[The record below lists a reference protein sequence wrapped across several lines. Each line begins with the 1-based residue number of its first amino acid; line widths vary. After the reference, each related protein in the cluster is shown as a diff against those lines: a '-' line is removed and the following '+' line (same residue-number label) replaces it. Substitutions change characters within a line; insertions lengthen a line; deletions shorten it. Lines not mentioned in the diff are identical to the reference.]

1 VDDVAVQQRFKMLAP
16 LALRDFRLLWTG
28 MTVSLLGDGIFLV
41 AVAWQVYTL
50 WNLPSALA
58 VVGVAMSVPQVVFLL
73 LGGVVSDRVDRRS
86 VMLWADVVR
95 GLAIT
100 GIGVLSVMGSLLLWH
115 VVVLAALYGIGSAF
129 FGPAF
134 DAIVPD
140 IVPPEQLGAA
150 NSLDQFVRPAALRL
164 AGPALGGLVIHAVGA
179 GWAFIIDGG
188 TFVVSVVSLLFMR
201 ARPIERDG
209 EEQSAVR
216 EIREGFAYVRAHTWL
231 WGTFA
236 AATIAYL
243 LFMGPTEVLLPF
255 LVKNQLGGSARMLGF
270 IFASGGVGAIGA
282 ATIMGQTGIPRR
294 FITFMY
300 VTWTLATLAVA
311 GYGLATVSWQM
322 MAACLLCNGLE
333 TAGTVVWATTKHR
346 LVPGPLL
353 GRVASFDWFIS
364 VGLVPLSFALT
375 APVAAAIGARATLV
389 GAGVI
394 GAIVT
399 FAALFLPGM
408 RSVERNAS
416 LLDKKHSLDHMWIGV

>member
-1 VDDVAVQQRFKMLAP
+1 MLAP

-28 MTVSLLGDGIFLV
+28 MTVSLLGDGVFLV

-50 WNLPSALA
+50 WDLPSALA
-58 VVGVAMSVPQVVFLL
+58 MVGLAMSVPQVLFLL
-73 LGGVVSDRVDRRS
+73 LGGVVADRVERRR

-95 GLAIT
+95 GLAIAS
-100 GIGVLSVMGSLLLWH
+100 IGVLSVMGTLRLWQ
-115 VVVLAALYGIGSAF
+115 VTVLAAVYGMGSAF

-150 NSLDQFVRPAALRL
+150 NSLDQFVRPTALRL
-164 AGPALGGLVIHAVGA
+164 AGPALGGVIILAVGA
-179 GWAFIIDGG
+179 GWAFIVDGC
-188 TFVVSVVSLLFMR
+188 TFAVSVVALLLMK
-201 ARPIERDG
+201 ARPTERDTDG
-209 EEQSAVR
+209 QSALR

-255 LVKNQLGGSARMLGF
+255 LVKNQLGGSSRTLGF
-270 IFASGGVGAIGA
+270 VFASGGVGAIGA
-282 ATIMGQTGIPRR
+282 ALIMGQAGIPRR

-300 VTWTLATLAVA
+300 IVWTLATLAVA

-322 MAACLLCNGLE
+322 MVACLMCNGLE
-333 TAGTVVWATTKHR
+333 TAGTIVWATTKHR
-346 LVPGPLL
+346 LVPGGLL

-375 APVAAAIGARATLV
+375 APVAAAIGPRATLV

-394 GAIVT
+394 GAVVT

-408 RSVERNAS
+408 RGVERNAA

>member
-1 VDDVAVQQRFKMLAP
+1 MLAP

-58 VVGVAMSVPQVVFLL
+58 VVGLAMSLPQVLFLL
-73 LGGVVSDRVDRRS
+73 LGGVVVDRVDRRS

-100 GIGVLSVMGSLLLWH
+100 SIGVLSVMGSLLLWH
-115 VVVLAALYGIGSAF
+115 VVVLAALYGVGSAF

-140 IVPPEQLGAA
+140 IVAPEQLGAA

-164 AGPALGGLVIHAVGA
+164 AGPALGGLVIHEVGP
-179 GWAFIIDGG
+179 GWAFIVDGG
-188 TFVVSVVSLLFMR
+188 TFVVSIVSLLLMR
-201 ARPIERDG
+201 RRPIQREDEG
-209 EEQSAVR
+209 QSALR
-216 EIREGFAYVRAHTWL
+216 DIREGFAYVRAHTWL

-255 LVKNQLGGSARMLGF
+255 LVKNQLGGSARTLGF

-282 ATIMGQTGIPRR
+282 ASIMGQRGIPRR

-300 VTWTLATLAVA
+300 FTWTLATLAVA

-333 TAGTVVWATTKHR
+333 TAGTIVWATTKHR

-375 APVAAAIGARATLV
+375 APVADAIGARATLV
-389 GAGVI
+389 GAGVV
-394 GAIVT
+394 GAVVT

-416 LLDKKHSLDHMWIGV
+416 LLDKRHSLDHMWIGV

>member
-1 VDDVAVQQRFKMLAP
+1 MDDVAVQERFKMLAP

-50 WNLPSALA
+50 WDLPSALA
-58 VVGVAMSVPQVVFLL
+58 VVGLAMSLPQVLFLL
-73 LGGVVSDRVDRRS
+73 LGGVVVDRVDRRS

-100 GIGVLSVMGSLLLWH
+100 SIGVLSVMGSLLLWH
-115 VVVLAALYGIGSAF
+115 VVVLAALYGVGSAF

-140 IVPPEQLGAA
+140 IVAPEQLGAA

-164 AGPALGGLVIHAVGA
+164 AGPALGGLVIHEVGP
-179 GWAFIIDGG
+179 GWAFIVDGG
-188 TFVVSVVSLLFMR
+188 TFVVSIVSLLLMR
-201 ARPIERDG
+201 RRPIQREG
-209 EEQSAVR
+209 EGQSALR
-216 EIREGFAYVRAHTWL
+216 DIREGFAYVRAHTWL

-255 LVKNQLGGSARMLGF
+255 LVKNQLGGSARTLGF

-282 ATIMGQTGIPRR
+282 ASIMGQRGIPRR

-300 VTWTLATLAVA
+300 VAWTLATLAVA

-333 TAGTVVWATTKHR
+333 TAGTIVWATTKHR

-375 APVAAAIGARATLV
+375 APVADAIGARATLV
-389 GAGVI
+389 GAGVV
-394 GAIVT
+394 GAVVT

-416 LLDKKHSLDHMWIGV
+416 LLDKRHSLDHMWIGV

>member
-1 VDDVAVQQRFKMLAP
+1 MLAP

-28 MTVSLLGDGIFLV
+28 MTVSLLGDGVFLV

-58 VVGVAMSVPQVVFLL
+58 VVGIAMSVPQVLFLL
-73 LGGVVSDRVDRRS
+73 LGGVVVDRVDRRS

-95 GLAIT
+95 GLAISA
-100 GIGVLSVMGSLLLWH
+100 IGVLSVMGSLLLWH
-115 VVVLAALYGIGSAF
+115 VVVLAGLYGIGSAF

-164 AGPALGGLVIHAVGA
+164 AGPALGGLVIHAVGP
-179 GWAFIIDGG
+179 GWAFIVDGG
-188 TFVVSVVSLLFMR
+188 TFVVSVVSLLLMR
-201 ARPIERDG
+201 RRPIERDG
-209 EEQSAVR
+209 AGQSALR
-216 EIREGFAYVRAHTWL
+216 EIREGFGYVRAHTWL

-255 LVKNQLGGSARMLGF
+255 LVKNQLGGSARTLGF

-282 ATIMGQTGIPRR
+282 AAIMGQSGIPRR

-300 VTWTLATLAVA
+300 VTWTFATLAVA

-333 TAGTVVWATTKHR
+333 TAGTIVWATTKHR

-394 GAIVT
+394 GAVVT